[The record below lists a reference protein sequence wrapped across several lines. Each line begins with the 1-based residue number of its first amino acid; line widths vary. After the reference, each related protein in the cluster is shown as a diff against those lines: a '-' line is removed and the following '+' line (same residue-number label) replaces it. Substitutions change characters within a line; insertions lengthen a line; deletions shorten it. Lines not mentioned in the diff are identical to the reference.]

1 MVSKAASDAADGSRN
16 HTVLTA
22 EAVWAALEDVADPEI
37 PALSVVELGM
47 VRDVEVEPAPRGE
60 SRGSGSRACGD
71 GNEAGGAASEAGGA
85 RVRVDITPT
94 FAGCP
99 AFHAITEAVEARVRG
114 LGAGEVRV
122 RRVLSPAWSS
132 DDMTDTAR
140 AKLKAFGL
148 APPEPHGGL
157 LLPALDAPV
166 PCPRCGSFDTELRNA
181 FGSALCR
188 EIHTCRACGEPFERF
203 KPL

>member
-1 MVSKAASDAADGSRN
+1 MVRSARA
-16 HTVLTA
+16 LTP
-22 EAVWAALEDVADPEI
+22 EAVWTALQDVADPEI
-37 PALSVVELGM
+37 PVLSVVELGM
-47 VRDVEVEPAPRGE
+47 VRAVVLEPPA
-60 SRGSGSRACGD
+60 
-71 GNEAGGAASEAGGA
+71 AGGAAGA
-85 RVRVDITPT
+85 RVRVDVTPT

-99 AFHAITEAVEARVRG
+99 AFHAISEAVRSRVSE
-114 LGAGEVRV
+114 LGAAEVEV

-140 AKLKAFGL
+140 TKLRAFGL
-148 APPEPHGGL
+148 APPDPHGGL

-166 PCPRCGSFDTELRNA
+166 ACPRCGSFDTELKNA

-188 EIHTCRACGEPFERF
+188 EIYTCRSCGEPFERF

>member
-1 MVSKAASDAADGSRN
+1 MTGSA
-16 HTVLTA
+16 LTPA
-22 EAVWAALEDVADPEI
+22 AVWAALEDVEDPEI
-37 PALSVVELGM
+37 PVVSVVELGM
-47 VRDVEVEPAPRGE
+47 VRAVEIERTTGRDSAGE
-60 SRGSGSRACGD
+60 
-71 GNEAGGAASEAGGA
+71 

-99 AFHAITEAVEARVRG
+99 AFHAISEAVAARVRA
-114 LGAGEVRV
+114 LGAAEVEV

-140 AKLKAFGL
+140 AKLEAFGL
-148 APPEPHGGL
+148 APPARHDGL
-157 LLPALDAPV
+157 LLPALEAPV
-166 PCPRCGSFDTELRNA
+166 ACPRCGSLDTALRNA

-188 EIHTCRACGEPFERF
+188 EIYTCRSCGEPFERF